1 MDEFLAVSGVE
12 EVRKHSTWFLF
23 MGGALIVIGCLAIG
37 SAAVAT
43 LATMLLLGWL
53 LFIAGMFEIVHGFA
67 RRRWSGFFINL
78 LGGVLYAVTGF
89 IILINPGLAAI
100 TLTLLIAML
109 FFATG
114 VFRIVIAL
122 TTPLHHRGWLV
133 VNGVVS
139 IVLGLSLWRAWPTS
153 GFWAIGLF
161 VGIDM
166 IFDGWTEMMLA
177 LTVRRG
183 LSQVQAPA

>member
-1 MDEFLAVSGVE
+1 MDEFPAVSGIE
-12 EVRKHSTWFLF
+12 EVRKHTTWFLF
-23 MGGALIVIGCLAIG
+23 MGGALIVIGCLAIA

-43 LATMLLLGWL
+43 IVSMIFLGWL

-67 RRRWSGFFINL
+67 RRRWSGFFVNL
-78 LGGVLYAVTGF
+78 LGGVLYVVTGF
-89 IILINPGLAAI
+89 IVLINPGLAAI

-133 VNGVVS
+133 VNGVIS
-139 IVLGLSLWRAWPTS
+139 IVLGLSLWRAWPMS

-166 IFDGWTEMMLA
+166 IFDGWTELMLA
-177 LTVRRG
+177 MTVRRV
-183 LSQVQAPA
+183 LSEVPAPA

>member
-1 MDEFLAVSGVE
+1 MDELFVGTGIE
-12 EVRKHSTWFLF
+12 EVHKHSTWFLL
-23 MGGALIVIGCLAIG
+23 MGGALIIIGCLAIG
-37 SAAVAT
+37 SAAIAT
-43 LATMLLLGWL
+43 LVSMLLLGWL

-78 LGGVLYAVTGF
+78 LGGVLYAVAGF

-122 TTPLHHRGWLV
+122 TTPIHHRGWLV
-133 VNGVVS
+133 ANGALS
-139 IVLGLSLWRAWPTS
+139 IVLGLSLWSAWPTS
-153 GFWAIGLF
+153 GFW
-161 VGIDM
+161 
-166 IFDGWTEMMLA
+166 
-177 LTVRRG
+177 
-183 LSQVQAPA
+183 